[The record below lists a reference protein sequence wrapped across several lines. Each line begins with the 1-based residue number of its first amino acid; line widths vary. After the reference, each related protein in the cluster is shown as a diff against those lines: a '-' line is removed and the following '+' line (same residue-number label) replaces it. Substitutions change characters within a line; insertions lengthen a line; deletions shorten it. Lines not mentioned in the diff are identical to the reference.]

1 MKLNIF
7 WHELKYYK
15 RSMLIWIITLCAITM
30 VFLSM
35 YNSLSAQID
44 SFRQIISN
52 YPKALLT
59 VINFRFEMFYS
70 IYGYLAYL
78 MTFIW
83 LAGAI
88 QAANLGV
95 SVVSKESAGKTADFL
110 LSKPV
115 GRGSVLVQK
124 LLAVLSVLIITN
136 IAYSFFAVLTA
147 RLTSPN
153 TFNLKL
159 CLLITLSLFFVQL
172 FFLFIGFLL
181 GTVIPKIKS
190 VISVSMPLV
199 FGLFILSSFSA
210 ILDKPEYYYF
220 SAFKYFDSY
229 YIFQNGHYEY
239 KYLWTLLGLAVFCSL
254 LSYVVYRNKDI
265 EQ

>member
-1 MKLNIF
+1 
-7 WHELKYYK
+7 
-15 RSMLIWIITLCAITM
+15 MLIWIITLCAITM

-35 YNSLSAQID
+35 YNGLSAQID

-70 IYGYLAYL
+70 IYGYLSYL
-78 MTFIW
+78 MTFVW

-88 QAANLGV
+88 QAANLGI
-95 SVVSKESAGKTADFL
+95 SVVSKETAGKTADFL

-115 GRGSVLVQK
+115 SRGSVLLQK
-124 LLAVLSVLIITN
+124 LSAIVSVIIITN
-136 IAYSFFAVLTA
+136 LVFSGFAVVAA
-147 RLTSPN
+147 RLISPS
-153 TFNLKL
+153 TFNFKL
-159 CLLITLSLFFVQL
+159 CILISLTLFFVQL

-181 GTVIPKIKS
+181 GAVIPKVKS

-210 ILDKPEYYYF
+210 ILDKPETYYF
-220 SAFKYFDSY
+220 SAFKYFDAY
-229 YIFQNGHYEY
+229 YIFRNGHYDY
-239 KYLWTLLGLAVFCSL
+239 KYLWTLLGLIIFCTIVSFVA
-254 LSYVVYRNKDI
+254 YKRKDV

>member
-1 MKLNIF
+1 MSIF
-7 WHELKYYK
+7 WQEIKFYR
-15 RSMLIWIITLCAITM
+15 RSMLIWIITLCTITI

-35 YNSLSAQID
+35 YNNLSAQID

-70 IYGYLAYL
+70 IYGFLAYL
-78 MTFIW
+78 MTFVW

-95 SVVSKESAGKTADFL
+95 SVVSKETTGKTADFL
-110 LSKPV
+110 LSKPLS
-115 GRGSVLVQK
+115 RNSVLRQK
-124 LLAVLSVLIITN
+124 LLAVVSILVITN
-136 IAYSFFAVLTA
+136 LAFISFSVISA
-147 RLTSPN
+147 RFISPS

-159 CLLITLSLFFVQL
+159 CVLIAATLFFVQL

-181 GTVIPKIKS
+181 GTLLPKVKS
-190 VISVSMPLV
+190 VIAVSMPLV

-210 ILDKPEYYYF
+210 ILEKPETYYF
-220 SAFKYFDSY
+220 SAFKYFDAY
-229 YIFQNGHYEY
+229 YIFRNNHYEY
-239 KYLWTLLGLAVFCSL
+239 KYLWTLLGIAVFCTVISFI
-254 LSYVVYRNKDI
+254 VYSRKDI
-265 EQ
+265 NQ